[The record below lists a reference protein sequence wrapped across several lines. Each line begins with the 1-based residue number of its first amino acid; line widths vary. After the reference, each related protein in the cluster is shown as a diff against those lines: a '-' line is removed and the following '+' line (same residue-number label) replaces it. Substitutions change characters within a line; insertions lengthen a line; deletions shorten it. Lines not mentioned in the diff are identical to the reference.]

1 MKKIILETVLKGPDG
16 KEYENGQELGSLIL
30 FALNQK
36 QNGQSVPEMHTCH
49 SLRNRIFKGGEIEF
63 TKEEK
68 DILIS
73 QLHTAQGIT
82 RAAVF
87 SAIEIFEG

>member
-1 MKKIILETVLKGPDG
+1 MKKIILETVLRGPDG
-16 KEYENGQELGSLIL
+16 KEYENGQELGSLLL

-36 QNGQSVPEMHTCH
+36 QNGQSVV
-49 SLRNRIFKGGEIEF
+49 LRDRIFKGGEIEF

-68 DILIS
+68 DVLIS

>member
-1 MKKIILETVLKGPDG
+1 MKKIILETVLRGPDG
-16 KEYENGQELGSLIL
+16 KEYENGQELGSLLL

-36 QNGQSVPEMHTCH
+36 QNGQSV
-49 SLRNRIFKGGEIEF
+49 LRNRIFKGGEIEF